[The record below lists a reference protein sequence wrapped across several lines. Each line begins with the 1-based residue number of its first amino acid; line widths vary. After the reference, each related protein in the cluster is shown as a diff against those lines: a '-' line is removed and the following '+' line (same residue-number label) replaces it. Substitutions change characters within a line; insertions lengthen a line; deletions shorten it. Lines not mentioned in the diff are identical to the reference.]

1 MDWKKI
7 FYWALVLFV
16 LYLII
21 EIIRKI
27 FGDSLGYEDL
37 VIGLL
42 VANLGYTITL
52 HSKISNINAKVFGHL
67 GWHKGKGK

>member
-42 VANLGYTITL
+42 VANLGYTITPYL
-52 HSKISNINAKVFGHL
+52 KPY
-67 GWHKGKGK
+67 